1 MNTRKLV
8 ITSAALLA
16 LASLPLSAA
25 DQLARYN
32 AKPGNLKMRIEGTSN
47 IHDWQ
52 VESSI
57 VGGWIEVGQNFPTEP
72 GQPASPGKV
81 EARAE
86 AYVPVRSLFSVEKD
100 GRKYSDS
107 MDGIMYEKLKAT
119 EQPRIIYRLKE
130 LTLKEPAKS
139 KDAPYVFDSKGE
151 LAVAGVTNTISMPIN
166 VTPLGEKKIKVTGTT
181 TLKMT
186 DFKIEPPAPKLAFG
200 LIKTGDDVKIIF
212 DWLVAQKPSAAAA
225 SAK

>member
-1 MNTRKLV
+1 MNTRRV
-8 ITSAALLA
+8 ITATAGLLV
-16 LASLPLSAA
+16 LATLPLAAA
-25 DQLARYN
+25 DLARYN
-32 AKPGNLKMRIEGTSN
+32 AKPGSLKMRVEGTSN

-57 VGGWIEVGQNFPTEP
+57 VGGYLEVGPNFPTEP
-72 GQPASPGKV
+72 GQSVTPGKV
-81 EARAE
+81 EARGE
-86 AYVPVRSLFSVEKD
+86 AYVPVRSLFSIEKD

-107 MDGIMYEKLKAT
+107 MDSIMYDKLKAS
-119 EQPRIIYRLKE
+119 EQPRIVYRLKE

-151 LAVAGVTNTISMPIN
+151 LAVAGVTNTISMPVN

-181 TLKMT
+181 TFKMT
-186 DFKIEPPAPKLAFG
+186 DFKIEPPAPKIALG
-200 LIKTGDDVKIIF
+200 LIKTGDEVKIIF
-212 DWLVAQKPSAAAA
+212 DWLVAQKPGTAAA

>member
-1 MNTRKLV
+1 MNTRSV
-8 ITSAALLA
+8 ITATTAILA
-16 LASLPLSAA
+16 LASFPLSAA
-25 DQLARYN
+25 DLARYN
-32 AKPGNLKMRIEGTSN
+32 AKPGNLKMRVEGTSN

-57 VGGWIEVGQNFPTEP
+57 VGGYIEVGPNFPAEP
-72 GQPASPGKV
+72 GQSVSPGKV
-81 EARAE
+81 DARAE
-86 AYVPVRSLFSVEKD
+86 AYVPVRSLFSIEKD

-130 LTLKEPAKS
+130 LTLKEPAKN

-151 LAVAGVTNTISMPIN
+151 LAVAGVTNTISMPVN
-166 VTPLGEKKIKVTGTT
+166 VTPLGDKKIKVTGTT
-181 TLKMT
+181 TVKMT

-200 LIKTGDDVKIIF
+200 LIKTGDEVKIIF
-212 DWLVAQKPSAAAA
+212 DWLVAQKPGTAAA